1 MIKTEGFSRN
11 QTSITLID
19 DKGKCFYYIVWHPNQ
34 YKGSRNYVSVT
45 QSSFSPTKPKKVPM
59 NRVDV
64 EGLFNDLSTKGETKL
79 SDHSAPVK
87 PESAP
92 AKPKQ
97 KPRLVRDEE
106 MRNLE
111 NELRDLLGIDDSEG
125 DRGDLFRNPEDYT
138 TAEKIKI
145 ISVGTTYAFK
155 YFDQGIIE
163 FPDFAAFMVRSLGE
177 KIRPW
182 IKSFYNG
189 AQSAPGYDHL
199 PFTPADEVKAFDI
212 MNFDK
217 AEKDTDPM
225 RTAQGVVAESRAEA
239 AADEARKE
247 ITEQRNQKRK
257 ERDEQTT
264 ADTEAIA
271 KQAET
276 VASEAEATAESAV
289 DEQSIAEASEKI
301 DDALEKVNDQLALL
315 GYYEA
320 EQVDKD
326 FNEAYG
332 YMRNAEKKA
341 LADAV
346 KLARQLVKDLGI
358 EIDKV
363 TGSTTAKKSKKRTA
377 VTANIAPAGGDISI
391 RLPLNEGRE
400 LSVNIYLDPTASP
413 GEPTYSGDNLQ
424 VSGIMYRVENPNGT
438 GHERYGSNSWA
449 SVDGTYSELLHMIQ
463 RETYRYLPESNS
475 EKGEYRSG
483 DSIQYSANGGKS
495 WTDGK
500 VVEVNHDGSL
510 KLDTGLAPVL
520 YVNATLDQ
528 VRRKEGDAKAAP
540 GKKEPE
546 KPQYPDPKDKEA
558 VSDWLSDNSAAIWEG
573 VDAIT
578 KDAKADTGLHN
589 TFKATNDDSIKE
601 ADLSDFVERWLADR
615 IEDMMELHPETSK
628 AWYDYD
634 QQGII
639 LSTIA
644 GRIENALAEEAKK
657 DKKNETVNGYKRGNE
672 IMWDRY
678 GNGKWEKQTISDFD
692 ESGRPIL
699 DSFGQNWIT
708 EVADWD
714 RIKPVEGK
722 EPKQESTSE
731 APESATDKAVE
742 TLTGKKKE
750 VRKTEVK
757 PKQVVGDLFGGLF
770 DEPINSNEQEKTD
783 VQSRTGTSG
792 RGEGHEP
799 RQNEPVGTS
808 QRNEDG
814 GTDGRGMAGRSG
826 SDTEPDPGRGVGVS
840 SVSTEHAVK
849 PAKPDEPLTRLPQK
863 QRRNRHN
870 HVIKRGSEIAPVSVD
885 ARIKANIEAIETMKR
900 LTSTGADATAEDM
913 AKMRAFS
920 GWGGLGKAF
929 SDWDISRR
937 LRQLVGEQAFS
948 EDAQMS
954 RNSAYFTPGYVV
966 DAMWDVARS
975 LGFRGG
981 NVLEGSA
988 GIGNIIGLMP
998 PELSDRSAIQAVEKD
1013 TTTGSM
1019 LSLLYPDAKV
1029 DVQGFEETKIQNGSI
1044 DLAITNVPFVPG
1056 LRVKDTTGDADL
1068 SKRFKDIHN
1077 FCIAKNVRKL
1087 RDGGIGIFITTKG
1100 TLDSIGGLYN
1110 WLTNEGNSDIVGLF
1124 RLHNETFGGT
1134 DATSDIIVV
1143 RKRVNGQR
1151 SEHAIDASSTT
1162 GVRTADYD
1170 DGKKTVTRSLS
1181 YNRYF
1186 VEHPEYMAG
1195 EMKFGFETGNTYRPT
1210 SVALHPVKGKDQGR
1224 LLKAWV
1230 KDMSKK
1236 TFEEPEVVT
1245 EPTNHREEYVPT
1257 YDKAGVEV
1265 KTGTMQVDSKG
1276 RVCVNYDGVLRPL
1289 MSDLDKKNPKSE
1301 EERIAQ
1307 FNKNK
1312 VKGRTRPQVIADYN
1326 EIKKALDEL
1335 LDYQKNN
1342 EGDEG
1347 LQKYIDNLN
1356 RAYDRFVGYY
1366 GYLHK
1371 NPSISLLK
1379 NDVDFP
1385 SVLALETYREEGID
1399 HTPVYGK
1406 ADIFRGRV
1414 MAKMESP
1421 KPQNIKDGVILS
1433 IRQTGDLNIDY
1444 IAEAL
1449 GKPVDEVKN
1458 EIIKQGLG
1466 YENPTNHVM
1475 EPAHL
1480 YLSGNVREKLKL
1492 AEANNENG
1500 RYDANITALRRVV
1513 PPTVPSHMIEF
1524 SIGSSWLN
1532 PELFN
1537 EYVKDRTDLNVKLS
1551 YAAGTW
1557 TIQTD
1562 VRFFPEKDKS
1572 FGVRSEICD
1581 RIIPGHELILAAMSN
1596 KTIRVTK
1603 TQKEGGVTSD
1613 PKATQVCASKVDE
1626 IREDFRSWLRGRM
1639 QQDEALATEI
1649 ENKYN
1654 DIFNNSAPIEI
1665 PDEYVPERFEGAA
1678 TVVNS
1683 KPLKLRP
1690 HQSKAVVRGTMQ
1702 SLMLAHEVGTG
1713 KTYTLITTAME
1724 MRRLG
1729 TAKKPMIVVQN
1740 STLGQFVASA
1750 KALYPD
1756 ARILSLEDKDRNA
1769 QGRKDFYAKIRYNDW
1784 DMVVIPQSVL
1794 EKIDDHP
1801 DRKRKFIEDTIAEK
1815 LEVIEQLSGDRD
1827 NGRMVAN
1834 KKKEVEKL
1842 RDDLAELHAKE
1853 KKKDEKKEAIKKAN
1867 AKIKAEEMLERETD
1881 DNLNFDDLGI
1891 DAILVDEAHEYKHLG
1906 FATAMQR
1913 DVKGVDSSFSKKC
1926 QGLYLKVKAIQERS
1940 RGRNVVFA
1948 TGTPIS
1954 NTAAEIWT
1962 FMRYLMPKEEMEAYN
1977 IWYFDDFV
1985 RNFGSIQQMLEY
1997 GTSGTYKEVNRF
2009 AGYNNLPEMARLWA
2023 GIADTVKTDEAGEV
2037 KKHIPA
2043 LEGGQP
2049 TDIHLPQTS
2058 ALRSVLKYV
2067 RQRLKEF
2074 EEMTGQEKKENS
2086 HIPLTMYGIAKAA
2099 AVDARLVSA
2108 SAPDDPHSK
2117 TNEAVRQTLRSLKE
2131 TEKYNGTV
2139 AIFADNYQRKNKQTE
2154 KVEFNLF
2161 EDIKQK
2167 LIKSGVPEGQIWI
2180 MNSGMTAKKKEDI
2193 FARVN
2198 SGEIRVIM
2206 GTTPLLGVGVNI
2218 QERLHTLMHLDA
2230 PNRPMD
2236 YWQRMGRLLRQG
2248 NLHKEMNIPVRVLR
2262 FGVEDSLD
2270 VTAYQRLKTKGA
2282 IANAVMNSKSLLS
2295 NNLENRV
2302 LEEEGDE
2309 FGQITAELS
2318 GSEYAILQNQT
2329 EKELRK
2335 LIAKEE
2341 QHRQHQTYIHY
2352 KIPEYRRMTEASES
2366 KIARLDET
2374 IALLESLPAEK
2385 TISVNGRKYKGIDG
2399 MEEAFK
2405 ADNKA
2410 LGELI
2415 ERAETLGTT
2424 STHSVKFAIEGKI
2437 SGEIKREVGQQMVN
2451 TMGDMA
2457 VYVNTTVSI
2466 PGIATDYHLKS
2477 RWLKGDINEILEL
2490 LNLDKFRRFRENA
2503 VNELAGYNRNIET
2516 LSKDKGKPFE
2526 HTARIAELRE
2536 LFEEYTIKLQEDL
2549 AAKEKKYAE
2558 MDKGVADL
2566 EDIVFT
2572 SEDDEEDPG
2581 TETGHKDK
2589 EPLFRFAET
2598 EGDFDMMLERAV
2610 SENGYATSGLADKE
2624 LKTVQLE
2631 KHDFAGQR
2639 PISQAKEWA
2648 RRHIVGTHMLADEEG
2663 NEIAYEISKRTIDKY
2678 LSSSAIDKSDNLG
2691 VHLAVL
2697 KALPEVI
2704 GESVEAEVHPDYLK
2718 GYDGKRRPENGYN
2731 PDALVHRFYGAVAL
2745 SGQMYRVKTTIKE
2758 FRNNKLPAI
2767 PHSYEVTKIELLP
2780 EDDNSK
2786 MEPTVSPQ
2794 TVGVPH
2800 GIANLLKNVEKSYG
2814 PGKKLIEAPQ
2824 PDPKTME
2831 GAVAL
2836 ISDKLNTPI
2845 RIISRKEAEAEGYR
2859 RKKGWYDR
2867 ATGQITVVA
2876 DNHRNVGDIADTVVH
2891 EAVGH
2896 RGLRQLFGTEEKL
2909 NNFLD
2914 EAYNISNDKIRAE
2927 IDRRTERMMDDEV
2940 DRLRETM
2947 RKEREERG
2955 ENPDAE
2961 YYTDMAKARI
2971 ETEKQREQIRR
2982 DETEEYASD
2991 LGMKIGEEG
3000 FERMDAEEQT
3010 FWGKLKVMLQKALDR
3025 LLAGLKLP
3033 KMRRWTDK
3041 EWSYVLWRSWR
3052 NLRDEKPS
3060 LRSGHSGG
3068 PLFDAEDIAR
3078 REDANFGASESRLF
3092 RDGDMGLEESITK
3105 MKADAAAANGAD
3117 FKAKQDAMRAI
3128 GGNLSKLR
3136 QAMARQREY
3145 DITTVKSMTDLSK
3158 ILLDAG
3164 LLDDLSKYETKRI
3177 LTSIKDAVGR
3187 EDTSKPV
3194 QRLMDIMV
3202 DNQLRMG
3209 ANYFGKLLSVKGS
3222 RVDAR
3227 GIEVQGELDPDGQ
3240 KIAQVVRKAMT
3251 LPKETKDA
3259 NGILQPGCI
3268 AYQILEVC
3276 NRMGS
3281 NDHAIADEAALEYAG
3296 LQIAR
3301 QYAEEIRESKNE
3313 EKELRK
3319 SIDDYKAERNAEA
3332 EEAKKSIEEARA
3344 HKDAGHMAE
3353 QDFNL
3358 LVHDIEDEE
3367 KTRWIAFKQY
3377 AEATNDAIRQNKIER
3392 AEAYR
3397 SLSEQL
3403 GGVLGESVERA
3414 KQWREAE
3421 KQRVEDIHHN
3431 ANSDMKGRPTN
3442 EHHKADRLQKFVNNG
3457 ILRFVLAPL
3466 GTFDQMLRMF
3476 GSKSV
3481 RGEGYLWNRYM
3492 RGWVDC
3498 TEKEYTGYQEALK
3511 TLDRKVS
3518 EVFGK
3523 DMKWGD
3529 LFSMERKIPKASVR
3543 FWDGGEMRDH
3553 ELTQGNLLY
3562 IYMVDKMTDGRM
3574 KLRRMGITED
3584 DVERIK
3590 HFVDPR
3596 FIQLADWMQEEYLT
3610 EKRNGYNEVHKR
3622 MFGTSM
3628 AAIENYF
3635 PLKILANARVENVD
3649 VADDIG
3655 EIGLPATSTG
3665 SIIKR
3670 KRNNLALDVTGADAF
3685 SVILDHI
3692 QQMER
3697 WAAFA
3702 EYNRDLNT
3710 LLSYKRFRNQVMNM
3724 TSAYG
3729 AGKTLWTNFR
3739 NVAAMAAGAYRPS
3752 IAPLDKAAVNVAKG
3766 VTAAKVSLRVFT
3778 ALKQFLSMP
3787 AYVSDSNPIHLAANI
3802 VNPYK
3807 AWTWCMENMPLFEK
3821 RWKSRMAGDPRLMK
3835 SEMDWKMW
3843 RSRIVEVAGRVGM
3856 SPNAFV
3862 DALTV
3867 AIGARSMYQTKLAK
3881 YKRQGY
3887 SLEQA
3892 REKARQDATILFN
3905 QTQQSSEG
3913 AFLSTMQVDRS
3924 WLSVLFTVFRNSS
3937 MSYTR
3942 QLYDAMRNI
3951 GHRLRPGYKGISL
3964 EFMTKQMRRDGID
3977 PDKADENA
3985 KQEYRRGLIRDIVR
3999 IGIFGYALQLAWNL
4013 GAYLPYLL
4021 FGKNAD
4027 EKDKMWDDVLS
4038 HSMFGSVEGLTGGDA
4053 ISTVLNQMHKGEMS
4067 LRGVAKDMP
4076 AVSDLEAIYD
4086 KFGRDNTEAMNDVIN
4101 LCVQSGF
4108 GFNPQTLTDAVVAI
4122 IDWSDGDMWTARE
4135 ITLLVARILNCPQS
4149 QLDEIYFDE
4158 IGMSGEEIAEIPRDK
4173 IPEVIAERYAEYK
4186 LHRNA
4191 PLTGW
4196 AYDDE
4201 GRKKAMEKSRKKAK
4215 KTMKERMTSSLATER
4230 TRELL
4235 DSFDEVSDRQKELTR
4250 LKKTDRE
4257 AYRTGMKE
4265 LRESTNMIRHNRVK
4279 RYNHDIKRLT
4289 EKWLNAQTP
4298 QEADSIAR
4306 VMLNAR
4312 ERLLID
4318 VDSVSNN

>member
-1 MIKTEGFSRN
+1 M
-11 QTSITLID
+11 
-19 DKGKCFYYIVWHPNQ
+19 
-34 YKGSRNYVSVT
+34 
-45 QSSFSPTKPKKVPM
+45 
-59 NRVDV
+59 
-64 EGLFNDLSTKGETKL
+64 
-79 SDHSAPVK
+79 
-87 PESAP
+87 
-92 AKPKQ
+92 
-97 KPRLVRDEE
+97 
-106 MRNLE
+106 
-111 NELRDLLGIDDSEG
+111 
-125 DRGDLFRNPEDYT
+125 
-138 TAEKIKI
+138 
-145 ISVGTTYAFK
+145 
-155 YFDQGIIE
+155 
-163 FPDFAAFMVRSLGE
+163 
-177 KIRPW
+177 
-182 IKSFYNG
+182 
-189 AQSAPGYDHL
+189 
-199 PFTPADEVKAFDI
+199 
-212 MNFDK
+212 
-217 AEKDTDPM
+217 
-225 RTAQGVVAESRAEA
+225 
-239 AADEARKE
+239 
-247 ITEQRNQKRK
+247 
-257 ERDEQTT
+257 
-264 ADTEAIA
+264 
-271 KQAET
+271 
-276 VASEAEATAESAV
+276 
-289 DEQSIAEASEKI
+289 
-301 DDALEKVNDQLALL
+301 
-315 GYYEA
+315 
-320 EQVDKD
+320 
-326 FNEAYG
+326 
-332 YMRNAEKKA
+332 
-341 LADAV
+341 
-346 KLARQLVKDLGI
+346 
-358 EIDKV
+358 
-363 TGSTTAKKSKKRTA
+363 
-377 VTANIAPAGGDISI
+377 
-391 RLPLNEGRE
+391 
-400 LSVNIYLDPTASP
+400 
-413 GEPTYSGDNLQ
+413 
-424 VSGIMYRVENPNGT
+424 
-438 GHERYGSNSWA
+438 
-449 SVDGTYSELLHMIQ
+449 
-463 RETYRYLPESNS
+463 
-475 EKGEYRSG
+475 
-483 DSIQYSANGGKS
+483 
-495 WTDGK
+495 
-500 VVEVNHDGSL
+500 
-510 KLDTGLAPVL
+510 
-520 YVNATLDQ
+520 
-528 VRRKEGDAKAAP
+528 
-540 GKKEPE
+540 
-546 KPQYPDPKDKEA
+546 
-558 VSDWLSDNSAAIWEG
+558 
-573 VDAIT
+573 
-578 KDAKADTGLHN
+578 
-589 TFKATNDDSIKE
+589 
-601 ADLSDFVERWLADR
+601 
-615 IEDMMELHPETSK
+615 
-628 AWYDYD
+628 
-634 QQGII
+634 
-639 LSTIA
+639 
-644 GRIENALAEEAKK
+644 
-657 DKKNETVNGYKRGNE
+657 
-672 IMWDRY
+672 
-678 GNGKWEKQTISDFD
+678 
-692 ESGRPIL
+692 
-699 DSFGQNWIT
+699 
-708 EVADWD
+708 
-714 RIKPVEGK
+714 
-722 EPKQESTSE
+722 
-731 APESATDKAVE
+731 
-742 TLTGKKKE
+742 
-750 VRKTEVK
+750 
-757 PKQVVGDLFGGLF
+757 
-770 DEPINSNEQEKTD
+770 
-783 VQSRTGTSG
+783 
-792 RGEGHEP
+792 
-799 RQNEPVGTS
+799 
-808 QRNEDG
+808 
-814 GTDGRGMAGRSG
+814 
-826 SDTEPDPGRGVGVS
+826 
-840 SVSTEHAVK
+840 
-849 PAKPDEPLTRLPQK
+849 
-863 QRRNRHN
+863 
-870 HVIKRGSEIAPVSVD
+870 
-885 ARIKANIEAIETMKR
+885 
-900 LTSTGADATAEDM
+900 
-913 AKMRAFS
+913 
-920 GWGGLGKAF
+920 
-929 SDWDISRR
+929 
-937 LRQLVGEQAFS
+937 
-948 EDAQMS
+948 
-954 RNSAYFTPGYVV
+954 
-966 DAMWDVARS
+966 
-975 LGFRGG
+975 
-981 NVLEGSA
+981 
-988 GIGNIIGLMP
+988 
-998 PELSDRSAIQAVEKD
+998 
-1013 TTTGSM
+1013 
-1019 LSLLYPDAKV
+1019 
-1029 DVQGFEETKIQNGSI
+1029 
-1044 DLAITNVPFVPG
+1044 
-1056 LRVKDTTGDADL
+1056 
-1068 SKRFKDIHN
+1068 
-1077 FCIAKNVRKL
+1077 
-1087 RDGGIGIFITTKG
+1087 
-1100 TLDSIGGLYN
+1100 
-1110 WLTNEGNSDIVGLF
+1110 
-1124 RLHNETFGGT
+1124 
-1134 DATSDIIVV
+1134 
-1143 RKRVNGQR
+1143 
-1151 SEHAIDASSTT
+1151 
-1162 GVRTADYD
+1162 
-1170 DGKKTVTRSLS
+1170 
-1181 YNRYF
+1181 
-1186 VEHPEYMAG
+1186 
-1195 EMKFGFETGNTYRPT
+1195 
-1210 SVALHPVKGKDQGR
+1210 
-1224 LLKAWV
+1224 
-1230 KDMSKK
+1230 
-1236 TFEEPEVVT
+1236 
-1245 EPTNHREEYVPT
+1245 
-1257 YDKAGVEV
+1257 
-1265 KTGTMQVDSKG
+1265 
-1276 RVCVNYDGVLRPL
+1276 
-1289 MSDLDKKNPKSE
+1289 
-1301 EERIAQ
+1301 
-1307 FNKNK
+1307 
-1312 VKGRTRPQVIADYN
+1312 
-1326 EIKKALDEL
+1326 
-1335 LDYQKNN
+1335 
-1342 EGDEG
+1342 
-1347 LQKYIDNLN
+1347 
-1356 RAYDRFVGYY
+1356 
-1366 GYLHK
+1366 
-1371 NPSISLLK
+1371 LK
-1379 NDVDFP
+1379 NDVDYP

-1399 HTPVYGK
+1399 HTPVFGK

-1414 MAKMESP
+1414 MAKMEQP
-1421 KPQNIKDGVILS
+1421 KPQSIKDGVILS
-1433 IRQTGDLNIDY
+1433 IRQTGDLNMDY

-1449 GKPVDEVKN
+1449 GKPVDEVKKD
-1458 EIIKQGLG
+1458 IIKQGLG
-1466 YENPTNHVM
+1466 YENPTTHVM

-1480 YLSGNVREKLKL
+1480 YLSGNVREKLRL

-1500 RYDANITALRRVV
+1500 RYDANITALRRIV

-1537 EYVKDRTDLNVKLS
+1537 EYVKDRTDLSVKLS
-1551 YAAGTW
+1551 YGAGTW
-1557 TIQTD
+1557 TMQTD
-1562 VRFFPEKDKS
+1562 VRNFPEKDKS
-1572 FGVRSEICD
+1572 FGVQSEICD
-1581 RIIPGHELILAAMSN
+1581 KIIPGHELILAAMTN
-1596 KTIRVTK
+1596 KTIRVSK
-1603 TQKEGGVTSD
+1603 SQKDGGIIYD
-1613 PKATQVCASKVDE
+1613 PTATNVCASKVDE

-1639 QQDEALATEI
+1639 QQDEKLATEI
-1649 ENKYN
+1649 EEKYN

-1665 PDEYVPERFEGAA
+1665 PNEYVPERFEGAA
-1678 TVVNS
+1678 TVVNG

-1815 LEVIEQLSGDRD
+1815 LEVIDQLSDDRE

-1834 KKKEVEKL
+1834 MKKEVEKL
-1842 RDDLAELHAKE
+1842 RDDLAELHTKEE

-1867 AKIKAEEMLERETD
+1867 AKIKAQELLERETD
-1881 DNLNFDDLGI
+1881 DDLNFDDLGI

-1913 DVKGVDSSFSKKC
+1913 GVKGVDPSPSKKC
-1926 QGLYLKVKAIQERS
+1926 QGLFLKVKAIQERS
-1940 RGRNVVFA
+1940 GGRNVVFA

-1962 FMRYLMPKEEMEAYN
+1962 FMRYLMPREEMESYN

-2023 GIADTVKTDEAGEV
+2023 GITDTVKTDEAGEV

-2043 LEGGQP
+2043 LEGGLP
-2049 TDIHLPQTS
+2049 NDIHLPQTS

-2074 EEMTGQEKKENS
+2074 EEMSGQEKKENS
-2086 HIPLTMYGIAKAA
+2086 HIPLVMYGIAKAA

-2161 EDIKQK
+2161 EDIKKK
-2167 LIKSGVPEGQIWI
+2167 LIKNGVPESQIWI

-2335 LIAKEE
+2335 LLAKEE
-2341 QHRQHQTYIHY
+2341 QHRQHQTYIYY
-2352 KIPEYRRMTEASES
+2352 KIPEYRRRVEAAEM
-2366 KIARLDET
+2366 KIANIDKT
-2374 IALLESLPAEK
+2374 IALLESLPSDK
-2385 TISVNGRKYKGIDG
+2385 SISINGRKYKGIDG
-2399 MEEAFK
+2399 IEETFK
-2405 ADNKA
+2405 ADNKT

-2415 ERAETLGTT
+2415 ERAETLGTS
-2424 STHSVKFAIEGKI
+2424 STHIVKFEIEGKI

-2477 RWLKGDINEILEL
+2477 RWLKGDINEIFEL
-2490 LNLDKFRRFRENA
+2490 LNPDKFRRFREDT
-2503 VNELAGYNRNIET
+2503 VNDLAGYNRNIET

-2536 LFEEYTIKLQEDL
+2536 LLEEYTVKLQEDL

-2572 SEDDEEDPG
+2572 SEDDEEDPD

-2648 RRHIVGTHMLADEEG
+2648 RRHIAGTHMLADEEG

-2718 GYDGKRRPENGYN
+2718 GYDGKRRPEKGYN

-2824 PDPKTME
+2824 PDHKTME

-2836 ISDKLNTPI
+2836 ISDKLNTPMRVI
-2845 RIISRKEAEAEGYR
+2845 GRNEAEAEGYR
-2859 RKKGWYDR
+2859 HKKGWYDR
-2867 ATGQITVVA
+2867 ETKQITVVA
-2876 DNHRNVGDIADTVVH
+2876 DNHRNVRDIADTAVH

-2896 RGLRQLFGTEEKL
+2896 HGLRQLFGTEEKL

-2914 EAYNISNDKIRAE
+2914 EAYNISNDRIKAE
-2927 IDRRTERMMDDEV
+2927 IDRRTEKMMDDEV
-2940 DRLRETM
+2940 DRIREKM
-2947 RKEREERG
+2947 RKEREGRG
-2955 ENPDAE
+2955 ENPEAE

-2971 ETEKQREQIRR
+2971 EAEKQREQIRR
-2982 DETEEYASD
+2982 DATEEYASD

-3000 FERMDAEEQT
+3000 FERMDAEELT
-3010 FWGKLKVMLQKALDR
+3010 FWGKLKGILQKALDR

-3052 NLRDEKPS
+3052 NLRE
-3060 LRSGHSGG
+3060 G
-3068 PLFDAEDIAR
+3068 PRESFFTEAEDIVR
-3078 REDANFGASESRLF
+3078 RENSNFGASESRLF
-3092 RDGDMGLEESITK
+3092 RDGDLGLEEAITK

-3117 FKAKQDAMRAI
+3117 FKAKQDTMRAI

-3177 LTSIKDAVGR
+3177 LSAIKDAVGR
-3187 EDTSKPV
+3187 EDTSKQV

-3222 RVDAR
+3222 RIDAR

-3240 KIAQVVRKAMT
+3240 KIAQTVKKTTTRTLDDIDNMMSEAM
-3251 LPKETKDA
+3251 
-3259 NGILQPGCI
+3259 
-3268 AYQILEVC
+3268 
-3276 NRMGS
+3276 NRMS
-3281 NDHAIADEAALEYAG
+3281 STDQAVADEAALEYAG

-3301 QYAEEIRESKNE
+3301 QYVEAIRESKNE

-3332 EEAKKSIEEARA
+3332 EDSKKSIEEARV
-3344 HKDAGHMAE
+3344 HKDAGHMTE

-3367 KTRWIAFKQY
+3367 RARWAAFKQY

-3392 AEAYR
+3392 AESYR

-3421 KQRVEDIHHN
+3421 KQRVEEIHHN
-3431 ANSDMKGRPTN
+3431 ANSDMKGRATN

-3457 ILRFVLAPL
+3457 ILRFLLAPL

-3511 TLDRKVS
+3511 TLDKKVS

-3529 LFSMERKIPKASVR
+3529 LFAMERRMPKASVR

-3562 IYMVDKMTDGRM
+3562 IYMTDKMTDGRM

-3590 HFVDPR
+3590 DFVDPR

-3635 PLKILANARVENVD
+3635 PLKILANARMENVD
-3649 VADDIG
+3649 VADDTG

-3739 NVAAMAAGAYRPS
+3739 NVASMAAGAYRPP

-3766 VTAAKVSLRVFT
+3766 ATAARVNFRVFT
-3778 ALKQFLSMP
+3778 ALKQLLSMP
-3787 AYVSDSNPIHLAANI
+3787 AYVSDSNPLYLADSI
-3802 VNPYK
+3802 LSPHV
-3807 AWTWCMENMPLFEK
+3807 AWWWAMENLPLFEK

-3843 RSRIVEVAGRVGM
+3843 RSRVMEIAGRIGM

-3862 DALTV
+3862 DAVTV
-3867 AIGARSMYQTKLAK
+3867 SIGSYAMYRTKRAK
-3881 YKRQGY
+3881 YRRYGY
-3887 SLEQA
+3887 TEEEA
-3892 REKARQDATILFN
+3892 ERRAKQDATILFN
-3905 QTQQSSEG
+3905 QTQQSSEN

-3924 WLSVLFTVFRNSS
+3924 WLSVLFTIFRNSS
-3937 MSYTR
+3937 MAYTR
-3942 QLYDAMRNI
+3942 QLYDALRNL
-3951 GHRLRPGYKGISL
+3951 GHRFRPGYKGL
-3964 EFMTKQMRRDGID
+3964 TEEFMAKQMIRDGID
-3977 PDKADENA
+3977 PNRATANA
-3985 KQEYRRGLIRDIVR
+3985 KREYRRGIIRDLVR
-3999 IGIFGYALQLAWNL
+3999 VGMFGYGLQLLWNL

-4021 FGKNAD
+4021 FGKDD
-4027 EKDKMWDDVLS
+4027 EEKKEMMEDVWS
-4038 HSMFGSVEGLTGGDA
+4038 HSMFGSIEGLTGGDA
-4053 ISTVLNQMHKGEMS
+4053 MSAAINQMCMGKMS
-4067 LRGVAKDMP
+4067 LRGVIKEMP

-4101 LCVQSGF
+4101 LLVQSGL
-4108 GFNPQTLTDAVVAI
+4108 GANPQSLTDAVVAI
-4122 IDWSDGDMWTARE
+4122 MDWSEGDMWTARE
-4135 ITLLVARILNCPQS
+4135 IALLVMRILNCPQS
-4149 QLDEIYFDE
+4149 QLDKLYFDE
-4158 IGMSGEEIAEIPRDK
+4158 IDATGEEAATMT
-4173 IPEVIAERYAEYK
+4173 PEEIAERYAEYK
-4186 LHRNA
+4186 LNRNA

-4196 AYDDE
+4196 AYDEE
-4201 GRKKAMEKSRKKAK
+4201 GRKKAMDKQRKKAK
-4215 KTMKERMTSSLATER
+4215 KTMKERMTSTAANQR

-4235 DSFDEVSDRQKELTR
+4235 EGFDEVSEKEKELNR
-4250 LKKTDRE
+4250 LKKSDRE
-4257 AYRTGMKE
+4257 AYRRGRKE
-4265 LRESTNMIRHNRVK
+4265 LREGTDMRRHNRVK

-4289 EKWLNAQTP
+4289 EKWMNAKTP

-4306 VMLNAR
+4306 AMLNAR
-4312 ERLLID
+4312 ERMLID
-4318 VDSVSNN
+4318 VDSIEAQ